1 MSVTFQESLE
11 GSNGQSR
18 VAKSLLD
25 ARRELIDLTR
35 RNRLLHTPRTGSR
48 PHCLEILGADP
59 NTLFVGL
66 WRDNKKF
73 PFAPGSERPAEET
86 AAADGEVQTA
96 PVSRSNAL
104 QTKLDAEKLERKL
117 LKLYLEA
124 RTFEEEQGV
133 SILFLAMGFLN
144 WFEEERSEIPSS
156 APLLLVPVALERKQG
171 RDPFVLHGREDDMLM
186 NVSLAEKL
194 RGEFG
199 IALPDL
205 PEGDEWLP
213 SEYLSTVTAAIAGQ
227 KRWTIDDHGIGLGFF
242 TFSKFLMW
250 RDLDSSSWPE
260 PNDLLTHG
268 LVGQLI
274 GEAVPD
280 DDNVGPLVSDEE
292 PIDGHI
298 DIASATH
305 VVDADSS
312 QAVCIE
318 EARRGR
324 NLVIQGPPG
333 TGKSQTITNIIASAV
348 NAGKSV
354 LFVAEK
360 AAALEVVSSRL
371 KNVGLEPLC
380 LEIHSKKSTKAAV
393 IESLERAMRAA
404 GATLQASKNAGD
416 LRMARDRLNDWS
428 AALHHQI
435 CATGRTPYQVMGT
448 ILMLQAKK
456 VRVLAERIDDAADW
470 DAAKLD
476 EIDEAVQ
483 RAVAG
488 LKRLGAVPDQHPW
501 FGTWGERLN
510 PLDAERLKVDLEESR
525 KHLKEIFALCA
536 QAAAVLKAQGG
547 QTIAGIRGTLE
558 FLNLLA
564 SVPPKGREYLKND
577 IWKTGR
583 PTIEELCKNGKL
595 WCSTRA
601 EIGPALAENAW
612 SAETASTRDSI
623 AKIGGSW
630 LRFFSGKYRR
640 AVTELKSLHKE
651 KPPRERE
658 QQLMVLDKLFSAQLA
673 RKKVSE
679 QSELGQDALGA
690 YWAHTET
697 DWGTVDQLI
706 AWSNS
711 VGQLDPA
718 LVERGADVDD
728 QVCGAIAGNLKTA
741 VDAFLRAFA
750 KVAKCTRPDVQ
761 ILFAIPDLEQA
772 DLVLVS
778 NTIEHWITELPSF
791 DEWVQARESIGK
803 LDQLGLGMI
812 AEQLRTGGI
821 SPAEASEMVQILLA
835 EALWEAAR
843 ADNHELNAIDG
854 AERTRLVD
862 LFCDLDRKRIQLT
875 RSEVLAGYLSRKPNG
890 TTGEMEIIRHEIG
903 KKRRHLP
910 IRKLME
916 KAGLAV
922 QGLKPVF
929 LMSPMSVAEFLPA
942 GRLRFDLV
950 VMDEASQV
958 RPEDAF
964 GVIARGRQ
972 LVVVGDS
979 KQLPPTNFFRMVS
992 EDDEED
998 SEDDNE
1004 QVRVR
1009 PEDFESILKLF
1020 SSRGA
1025 PERMLHW
1032 HYRSK
1037 HPSLIA
1043 LSNERCY
1050 GGRLLLPPSP
1060 GADQE
1065 NLGLRLVKTPSG
1077 HYERGGS
1084 GCNLVE
1090 ADVIAEAVE
1099 EHLKKSPNRSLG
1111 IASFSV
1117 AQREAIYEALR
1128 RKGIGHEAETFAPK
1142 NERLFVKNL
1151 EAVQGD
1157 ERDVI
1162 FISIGY
1168 GRDANGQMSANFGPL
1183 SKDGG
1188 ERRMNV
1194 LISRARER
1202 CVVFSSIT
1210 SGDVSVGSTAK
1221 GTQMLR
1227 AFLDFAETGKI
1238 AGGDDTGGEFE
1249 SPFEEAVAMALQ
1261 DRGYKVKSQ
1270 VGVTGFRI
1278 DLGILHPDKPGKF
1291 VLGIECDGAAYH
1303 SSRSARDRD
1312 RLRQQVLEGLGWQL
1326 YRVWST
1332 DWFRRS
1338 TKEIERLV
1346 NAIEQAL
1353 KSHHEQRNEAL
1364 ANVPLK
1370 ITPQPTQTLHV
1381 QVNSL
1386 REFVPQKEMAQP
1398 GSQLIAKDQAIER
1411 LTVPYQECKIRSYNG
1426 VMFTALPDGELID
1439 LVRCVVQNEA
1449 PIHIEEVARRIR
1461 EAFGLD
1467 RTTIRIL
1474 NITEVA
1480 LIQAA
1485 RQGTLAS
1492 KGEFWFANDRH
1503 LEKPRSRRDA
1513 APSLRKHDRIAPQ
1526 EYRLAIRGV
1535 LRESF
1540 SLQREEL
1547 IVLVA
1552 RVMGFDRTGNGLDRA
1567 ISDQINGLSQ
1577 SGEIRDVGGRL
1588 ENTNSAQ

>member
-1 MSVTFQESLE
+1 MSVTVPKPLE

-48 PHCLEILGADP
+48 PHCLEVLGADS
-59 NTLFVGL
+59 NTVFVGL
-66 WRDNKKF
+66 RRESKSF
-73 PFAPGSERPAEET
+73 AFAPGSERIAEE
-86 AAADGEVQTA
+86 AAVGNSEADAA
-96 PVSRSNAL
+96 PAVRSNGL

-117 LKLYLEA
+117 LKFYLEA

-144 WFEEERSEIPSS
+144 WFEEDRSEIPSS

-171 RDPFVLHGREDDMLM
+171 RDPFVLHGRDDDMLM

-199 IALPDL
+199 VTLPDL
-205 PEGDEWLP
+205 PEDDEWLP
-213 SEYLSTVTAAIAGQ
+213 SEYLSAVTAAITGQ
-227 KRWTIDDHGIGLGFF
+227 KRWTIDDHGVGLGFF

-250 RDLDSSSWPE
+250 RDLDSATWPRAT
-260 PNDLLTHG
+260 DLLMHG
-268 LVGQLI
+268 LVGRLL
-274 GEAVPD
+274 GEDIPE
-280 DDNVGPLVSDEE
+280 DDNVAPLVSDQE
-292 PIDGHI
+292 PIDPHI

-318 EARRGR
+318 ETRRGR

-348 NAGKSV
+348 NEGKSV

-360 AAALEVVSSRL
+360 AAALEVVSTRL
-371 KNVGLEPLC
+371 KKVGLEPLC

-393 IESLERAMRAA
+393 IGSLERAVRAG
-404 GATLQASKNAGD
+404 GATLQGGKNAGD

-428 AALHHQI
+428 AALHRQI
-435 CATGRTPYQVMGT
+435 RSTGRTPYQVMGT
-448 ILMLQAKK
+448 ILKLQASK
-456 VRVLAERIDDAADW
+456 VRVLSERIDHAANW

-476 EIDEAVQ
+476 QIDEAVK
-483 RAVAG
+483 RAVTD
-488 LKRLGAVPDQHPW
+488 LERLGAIPVQHSW
-501 FGTWGERLN
+501 FGTLGDRLN
-510 PLDAERLKVDLEESR
+510 PLVSERLKSDLEESR
-525 KHLKEIFALCA
+525 KKVKEIFGLRA
-536 QAAAVLKAQGG
+536 QAAAVLKGQTG
-547 QTIAGIRGTLE
+547 QTIAGIRTTIDS
-558 FLNLLA
+558 LNMLA
-564 SVPPKGREYLKND
+564 AVPPKGRENLKNES
-577 IWKTGR
+577 WKNDR
-583 PTIEELCKNGKL
+583 QRIEELCKNGKL
-595 WCSTRA
+595 WGSTQT
-601 EIGPALAENAW
+601 ELGPVLAENAW
-612 SAETASTRDSI
+612 SAETASIRDTI
-623 AKIGGSW
+623 ARLGGSW
-630 LRFFSGKYRR
+630 VRFFSGKYRR
-640 AVTELKSLHKE
+640 AMTELNGLYKE
-651 KPPRERE
+651 KPPREQK
-658 QQLMVLDKLFSAQLA
+658 QQLMALDKLFSAQLA
-673 RKKVSE
+673 RRKVSE
-679 QSELGQDALGA
+679 ESDLGQNACGS

-697 DWGTVDQLI
+697 DWGTIDQLLS
-706 AWSNS
+706 WSNTAE
-711 VGQLDPA
+711 LDPA
-718 LVERGADVDD
+718 LIERGADVDD
-728 QVCGAIAGNLKTA
+728 QVCGAVALSLKTA
-741 VDAFLRAFA
+741 LDALLHAFA
-750 KVAKCTRPDVQ
+750 RVEKCVQPDVQ
-761 ILFAIPDLEQA
+761 IVFAAPDLERA
-772 DLVLVS
+772 DLELVS
-778 NTIEHWITELPSF
+778 RTVERWISGLPSF
-791 DEWVQARESIGK
+791 DEWVQARESVGK
-803 LDQLGLGMI
+803 LDQLGLGTI

-821 SPAEASEMVQILLA
+821 SATEASQMVEMLLA
-835 EALWEAAR
+835 EALWGAAC
-843 ADNHELNAIDG
+843 ADNRELNAIDG

-862 LFCDLDRKRIQLT
+862 LFCDLDRKRIQFT
-875 RSEVLAGYLSRKPNG
+875 QGEVLTAYLSRKPDG

-929 LMSPMSVAEFLPA
+929 LMSPMSVAEFLPP

-979 KQLPPTNFFRMVS
+979 KQLPPTNFFRMVT

-1043 LSNERCY
+1043 LSNQQCY

-1060 GADQE
+1060 GADRE
-1065 NLGLRLVKTPSG
+1065 DLGLSLVETPSG

-1084 GCNLVE
+1084 GSNLVE
-1090 ADVIAEAVE
+1090 ADFVAQAVE
-1099 EHLKKSPNRSLG
+1099 EHLKKSPTRSLG
-1111 IASFSV
+1111 IACFSV

-1128 RKGIGHEAETFAPK
+1128 RKGIGHDAETFAPK

-1168 GRDANGQMSANFGPL
+1168 GKDANGQMSANFGPL

-1210 SGDVSVGSTAK
+1210 SGDISVGSTAK

-1227 AFLDFAETGKI
+1227 AFLDFAKTGKL
-1238 AGGDDTGGEFE
+1238 AVGDDTGGEFD

-1261 DRGYKVKSQ
+1261 DRGYKIKAQ
-1270 VGVTGFRI
+1270 VGVSSFRI
-1278 DLGILHPDKPGKF
+1278 DLGILHPDKPGQF

-1326 YRVWST
+1326 YRIWST
-1332 DWFRRS
+1332 DWFRRQP
-1338 TKEIERLV
+1338 KEIERLLSAIDK
-1346 NAIEQAL
+1346 AIESRSE
-1353 KSHHEQRNEAL
+1353 KSEGSVT
-1364 ANVPLK
+1364 VPLR
-1370 ITPQPTQTLHV
+1370 IVPEQTQTL
-1381 QVNSL
+1381 QVNGNSL
-1386 REFVPQKEMAQP
+1386 RAFVPQREGK
-1398 GSQLIAKDQAIER
+1398 QLVEQIPPQEEGIER
-1411 LTVPYQECKIRSYNG
+1411 LAIPYEEYHVPFYG
-1426 VMFTALPDGELID
+1426 GTMFTALPDDQLID
-1439 LVRCVVQNEA
+1439 LVSRIVQHEG
-1449 PIHIEEVARRIR
+1449 PIHLDEVARRLR
-1461 EAFGLD
+1461 EAFGLE
-1467 RTTIRIL
+1467 RITTRIL

-1480 LIQAA
+1480 LRQAA
-1485 RQGTLAS
+1485 RLGGICC
-1492 KGEFWFANDRH
+1492 KGDFWFANGRE
-1503 LEKPRSRRDA
+1503 LERPRSRRHA
-1513 APSLRKHDRIAPQ
+1513 APSLRKHDKIAPE
-1526 EYRLAIRGV
+1526 EYRLAIRTV

-1540 SLQREEL
+1540 SAERGEL
-1547 IVLVA
+1547 TALVA
-1552 RVMGFDRTGNGLDRA
+1552 RVLGFDRTGNGLESS
-1567 ISDQINGLSQ
+1567 ISDEINRMLRA
-1577 SGEIRDVGGRL
+1577 GEISELEGRL
-1588 ENTNSAQ
+1588 ESKF